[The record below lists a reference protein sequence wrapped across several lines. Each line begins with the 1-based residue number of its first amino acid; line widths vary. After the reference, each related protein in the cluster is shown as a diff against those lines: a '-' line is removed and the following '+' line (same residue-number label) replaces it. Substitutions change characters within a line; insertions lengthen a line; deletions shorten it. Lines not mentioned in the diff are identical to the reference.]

1 MIKSMTGYGG
11 ATVDAGVLG
20 KVSVE
25 MRSTNHK
32 SLDIS
37 IRLPEGF
44 MFLEDKIKKLIE
56 ARACRGRVICFVNV
70 SPSQERSLCVNEGLL
85 ANYLKAVKKIKNK
98 YGLKQDISLDT
109 AINLPGVLSF
119 SDIQQSKDQV
129 SRFIFPCA
137 KKAVDALCVS
147 RNKEGKALENY
158 LSACLAAIYKHLE
171 KVIAEFKAALEK
183 KLSSLNTDEERAGF
197 RNNADISEEL
207 HRLEYHLGTLRK
219 KLNSAGCVGKEMDFI
234 AQEMQREANTTG
246 AKTFEA
252 AISSK
257 VVHIKSEIEKI
268 REQIQNIE

>member
-1 MIKSMTGYGG
+1 MLKSMTGYGG
-11 ATVDAGVLG
+11 AAADAAGLG
-20 KVSVE
+20 KISVE

-56 ARACRGRVICFVNV
+56 AKVSRGRVICFVNV
-70 SPSQERSLCVNEGLL
+70 SPSEKRTLYVNEGMLE
-85 ANYLKAVKKIKNK
+85 NYLKAVKKIKNK
-98 YGLKQDISLDT
+98 FGLSQNITIDT
-109 AINLPGVLSF
+109 VINLPGVLTF
-119 SDIQQSKDQV
+119 SDIHQSKDQI
-129 SRFIFPCA
+129 SRYILPCA
-137 KKAVDALCVS
+137 KKAADALFIS
-147 RNKEGKALENY
+147 RNKEGKALEGY
-158 LSACLAAIYKHLE
+158 LSGCLEKIDKHLIR
-171 KVIAEFKAALEK
+171 VIEEFKTALQK
-183 KLSSLNTDEERAGF
+183 KLDSLSSDEERAGF
-197 RNNADISEEL
+197 LNNSDISEEL

-219 KLNSAGCVGKEMDFI
+219 KLSSTGCVGKEMDFI

-252 AISSK
+252 QISSK